1 MKKIK
6 EVSEKY
12 LKDIYICVIKAL
24 LIIIYFFISN
34 FLYRNVNNEHLETV
48 IQIISMAFGLGA
60 IYIFEIAYKKDD
72 GGLALKGIEILIFS
86 LYMMTSKYIT
96 DRYNLKN
103 YSVMV
108 TCIYAIYFA
117 LKAIVIYMKG
127 IKELAGNLS
136 DIRQI
141 VKKDKPIKKEA
152 TKRLKNIVE
161 K

>member
-34 FLYRNVNNEHLETV
+34 YLYKNVDNQHLETA
-48 IQIISMAFGLGA
+48 IQIISMAFGFGA
-60 IYIFEIAYKKDD
+60 IYIFEIAYKKDNE
-72 GGLALKGIEILIFS
+72 GIALKGIEILIFS

-96 DRYNLKN
+96 DRFNLKN
-103 YSVMV
+103 YSVVV

-127 IKELAGNLS
+127 INELAGNLS

-141 VKKDKPIKKEA
+141 VKKEKPIKKEA
-152 TKRLKNIVE
+152 TKRLKNMVE